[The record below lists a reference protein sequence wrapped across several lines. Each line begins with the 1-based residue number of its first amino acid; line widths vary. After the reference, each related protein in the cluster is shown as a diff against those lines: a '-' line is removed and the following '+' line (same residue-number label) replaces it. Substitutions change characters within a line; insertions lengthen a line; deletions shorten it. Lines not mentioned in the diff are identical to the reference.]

1 MRRTLV
7 VMRHAKSSW
16 DTGLPDFE
24 RPLSRRGAK
33 DAAAAGRILAGYR
46 LGCVL
51 SSTSTRTRQTW
62 AGATNGGAAC
72 LDVRFTDALYHAW
85 TDEVLVEMGSIPDE
99 VGVAMILGHAPTMES
114 VVTWLAAPSELVEQV
129 KAHFPTT
136 AMAVLE
142 FEGHWD
148 ALERG
153 EATLTR
159 YEIPRG

>member
-85 TDEVLVEMGSIPDE
+85 TDEVLVELGSIPDARPWTKRAASSTSMF
-99 VGVAMILGHAPTMES
+99 GAAPAIASPRANTTKPTIIGCTGPIRS
-114 VVTWLAAPSELVEQV
+114 VTWP
-129 KAHFPTT
+129 
-136 AMAVLE
+136 
-142 FEGHWD
+142 
-148 ALERG
+148 
-153 EATLTR
+153 EATIENVMAMTKAVNVQA
-159 YEIPRG
+159 